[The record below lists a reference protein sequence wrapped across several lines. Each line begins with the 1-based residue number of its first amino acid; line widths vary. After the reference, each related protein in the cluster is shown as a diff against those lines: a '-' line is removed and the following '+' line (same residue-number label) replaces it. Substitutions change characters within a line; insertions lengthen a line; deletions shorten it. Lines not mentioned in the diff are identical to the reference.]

1 MDLYL
6 LVASSLVITAILST
20 RATQRFGLPALVLFV
35 VIGML
40 AGSSGPG
47 GIVFDDYGLSLDV
60 GLIALAVIL
69 FSGGL
74 DTRMRLF
81 KASLVPAIS
90 LSTVGVVVTML
101 VIGGAAWLLTPLDFL
116 QSLLLGAVLAPT
128 DAAATF
134 SVLKGRGIPAR
145 LRGVLET
152 ESGTNDPVGIYLTMA
167 LTTILVSGN
176 ANGLTLVGGVV
187 VQLAL
192 GGMLGYLWGVALV
205 WLLNHAKLEGFG
217 LYPLLALAGGLLAYS
232 VTNLVGGN
240 GFLAIYLMGLVVGN
254 NRVPHRQNLGYFM
267 EGLAWGAQIVMF
279 LLLGLLVFPDQ
290 LPGILPVALLIT
302 LVMTLI
308 ARPLAVYLCLEPVQR
323 LTKHH
328 DFSWQEYSLLS
339 AAGLKGAVPI
349 ILAIFPLLNQVEN
362 GEAIFN
368 IVFVV
373 VVVSTTVQGLAIG
386 PLAKRLGLL
395 KQEPPEAPLRIE
407 LGGVAPAGSAV
418 LDVFLEPDTRAV
430 GQKLRNLR
438 LSQDVI
444 IAAIYRDEQLIT
456 PRGDVVFQAGD
467 HVFIITRDVDKIGVP
482 PTFTGK
488 RQPDNESGAS
498 LKEAEARVIPD
509 GEAKS
514 TET

>member
-1 MDLYL
+1 MDFAI
-6 LVASSLVITAILST
+6 LVASALVITAILST

-35 VIGML
+35 VIGMM

-47 GIVFDDYGLSLDV
+47 GIVFDDYALSLDV
-60 GLIALAVIL
+60 GLVALAVIL

-74 DTRMRLF
+74 DTRTRLF

-145 LRGVLET
+145 LRGVLEV
-152 ESGTNDPVGIYLTMA
+152 ESGTNDPVGIYLMMA
-167 LTTILVSGN
+167 LTGFLATGDASLF
-176 ANGLTLVGGVV
+176 TLVGGVV
-187 VQLAL
+187 VQLVL
-192 GGMLGYLWGVALV
+192 GGILGYFWGVALV
-205 WLLNHAKLEGFG
+205 WLLNHVKLDSFG
-217 LYPLLALAGGLLAYS
+217 LYPLLALASGLLAYS

-240 GFLAIYLMGLVVGN
+240 GFLAVYLMGLVVGN
-254 NRVPHRQNLGYFM
+254 RRIPHRQNITSFM

-279 LLLGLLVFPDQ
+279 LLLGLLVFPSQ

-302 LVMTLI
+302 IVMTVI

-328 DFSWQEYSLLS
+328 HFSWQEYSLLS
-339 AAGLKGAVPI
+339 GAGLKGAVPI

-362 GEAIFN
+362 GAAIFN

-373 VVVSTTVQGLAIG
+373 VVISTTVQGLAIG

-395 KQEPPEAPLRIE
+395 KHEPPESPLRIE
-407 LGGVAPAGSAV
+407 LGGIAPAGSAV

-430 GQKLRNLR
+430 GQKLRSLR

-467 HVFIITRDVDKIGVP
+467 HVFVITRDVDKIGVP
-482 PTFTGK
+482 STFTGK
-488 RQPDNESGAS
+488 R
-498 LKEAEARVIPD
+498 
-509 GEAKS
+509 
-514 TET
+514 

>member
-6 LVASSLVITAILST
+6 LIASLLVIAAILST
-20 RATQRFGLPALVLFV
+20 RATERFGLPALVLFV
-35 VIGML
+35 LIGML

-47 GIVFDDYGLSLDV
+47 GIVFDDYALSLDV
-60 GLIALAVIL
+60 GLVALAVIL

-81 KASLVPAIS
+81 RASLTPALS
-90 LSTVGVVVTML
+90 LATVGVVVTML
-101 VIGGAAWLLTPLDFL
+101 VIGGAAWLLMPLGVW

-167 LTTILVSGN
+167 LTTVLVSGN
-176 ANGLTLVGGVV
+176 ANGLALVWGIV
-187 VQLAL
+187 VQLVL
-192 GGMLGYLWGVALV
+192 GGLAGLLWGFGLA
-205 WLLNHAKLEGFG
+205 WLLNRVRLEGFG
-217 LYPLLALAGGLLAYS
+217 LYPLLALAGGFLAYS
-232 VTNLVGGN
+232 STNLIGGN
-240 GFLAIYLMGLVVGN
+240 GFLAVYLAGLVVGN
-254 NRVPHRQNLGYFM
+254 RRVPHRQNLVNFTD
-267 EGLAWGAQIVMF
+267 GLAWGAQIVMF

-302 LVMTLI
+302 LVMI
-308 ARPLAVYLCLEPVQR
+308 VVARPLAVYLCLEPLQR
-323 LTKHH
+323 LTRHH
-328 DFSWQEYSLLS
+328 DFSWREYALLS

-349 ILAIFPLLNQVEN
+349 ILAIFPLLNRVEN

-373 VVVSTTVQGLAIG
+373 VVVSATVQGLLIG

-395 KQEPPEAPLRIE
+395 KPEPPKAPLQLE
-407 LGGVAPAGSAV
+407 LGGVAPVGSAV

-430 GQKLRNLR
+430 GQQLRDLR
-438 LSQDVI
+438 LSHDVI
-444 IAAIYRDEQLIT
+444 IAAIYRDGQLVT
-456 PRGDVVFQAGD
+456 PRGGVVFRAGD
-467 HVFIITRDVDKIGVP
+467 HVFIITRDADRRGVP
-482 PTFTGK
+482 SAFTKK
-488 RQPDNESGAS
+488 RGVP
-498 LKEAEARVIPD
+498 
-509 GEAKS
+509 
-514 TET
+514 